1 VICMEKI
8 PGGWGTTGRSSRL
21 FPSKPHMRRRRLG
34 SAELQGRWNMA
45 MEKLAARPT
54 TKREADVAALKLFC
68 LFGFIL
74 VALILA
80 GIL

>member
-1 VICMEKI
+1 
-8 PGGWGTTGRSSRL
+8 
-21 FPSKPHMRRRRLG
+21 
-34 SAELQGRWNMA
+34 MA
-45 MEKLAARPT
+45 IEKLAARPT
-54 TKREADVAALKLFC
+54 TKREADVTALKLFC

>member
-1 VICMEKI
+1 
-8 PGGWGTTGRSSRL
+8 
-21 FPSKPHMRRRRLG
+21 
-34 SAELQGRWNMA
+34 MA
-45 MEKLAARPT
+45 IEKLAARPT